1 MTALR
6 ALFVGDASWDT
17 CIVAER
23 LPDGD
28 EKVVVNHLV
37 DGPGGV
43 AANSAMAFVRTG
55 APAEICTAT
64 GDDLAATEIVTGL
77 EETGLTVTAERL
89 RGKSSRAV
97 TVLTDG
103 SGGEKRLFLAPGAA
117 MYPSPAAVRAIQ
129 LENVGWVHTALYDL
143 TAGLELAD
151 RCRQAGI
158 RLSIDL
164 EPATIPAD
172 VSELAPVLQGCA
184 AVMVNRRARSKL
196 PPDGLHWLIGL
207 VEGEVIETL
216 DADGV
221 RINTSDGSH
230 IINAPKLAQD
240 PVDTTGAGDAFAGW
254 YIAERMVGHS
264 PLEAAEIAV
273 TAATYSVQRLGT
285 YPSYPDRNELATFR
299 GNRINRKATP

>member
-1 MTALR
+1 MVQR

-17 CIVAER
+17 SIVVER
-23 LPDGD
+23 LPDAD
-28 EKVVVNHLV
+28 EKIVVDHLV

-55 APAEICTAT
+55 APAEICTAV

-77 EETGLTVTAERL
+77 EATGLAVTVERL
-89 RGKSSRAV
+89 HGKSSRAV

-103 SGGEKRLFLAPGAA
+103 SGGEKRLFLAPGVA
-117 MYPSPAAVRAIQ
+117 MYPSPTAVRGIQ
-129 LENVGWVHTALYDL
+129 LADVGWVHTALYDL

-158 RLSIDL
+158 RFSIDL

-172 VSELAPVLQGCA
+172 VSALAPVLQGCA
-184 AVMVNRRARSKL
+184 AVMVNRRAKSKL
-196 PPDGLHWLIGL
+196 PPDGLHWLVGL
-207 VEGEVIETL
+207 VAGEVIETL

-221 RINTSDGSH
+221 RINTSNDSH
-230 IINAPKLAQD
+230 VINAPKLAQD

-254 YIAERMVGHS
+254 YIAERIVGRG
-264 PLEAAEIAV
+264 PVEAAETAV
-273 TAATYSVQRLGT
+273 AAATYSVQRLGT
-285 YPSYPDRNELATFR
+285 YPSYPDRNELATFL
-299 GNRINRKATP
+299 GNLINRKATP